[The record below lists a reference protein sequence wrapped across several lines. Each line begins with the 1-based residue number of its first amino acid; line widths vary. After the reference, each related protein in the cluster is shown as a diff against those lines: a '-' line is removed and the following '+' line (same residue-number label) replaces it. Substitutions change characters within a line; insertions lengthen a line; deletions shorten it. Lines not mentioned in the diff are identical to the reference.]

1 MQLFSDNDSASSLNK
16 FRLDTAASNYKTCCR
31 AFGSQGMGLPEKSS
45 PFLAHTRQN
54 SAVNREFCVSDGQDL
69 CPDIGLV
76 QSDNP

>member
-1 MQLFSDNDSASSLNK
+1 MIALPALINLGRIQEQAII
-16 FRLDTAASNYKTCCR
+16 RPVAG